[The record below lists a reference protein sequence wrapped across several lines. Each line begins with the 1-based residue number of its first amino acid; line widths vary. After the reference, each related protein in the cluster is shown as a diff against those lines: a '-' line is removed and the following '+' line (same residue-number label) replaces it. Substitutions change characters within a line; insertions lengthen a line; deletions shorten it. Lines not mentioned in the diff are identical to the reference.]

1 MNIQVQQ
8 LVSEL
13 YKSNKM
19 LHEKI
24 AQNHQTM
31 NDKFNIITSQF
42 VEINQRIDV
51 VLQQN
56 QIIMSMLEKNT
67 TSDIGVVNS
76 DMDDT
81 DSKLKELEELTSTHN
96 VGNTHLECV
105 DRLQL
110 HKLSMPNVSRLT
122 ENNNNNNNTHYNS
135 PNKKREID
143 NILDDMLL
151 ANVV

>member
-1 MNIQVQQ
+1 MNIQFQQ

-24 AQNHQTM
+24 AQNHQIM

-42 VEINQRIDV
+42 VEINHRIDLL
-51 VLQQN
+51 LQQN

-67 TSDIGVVNS
+67 TPDISIVNN

-81 DSKLKELEELTSTHN
+81 DNKLKELASLTNPHILE
-96 VGNTHLECV
+96 NTNLQYV

-110 HKLSMPNVSRLT
+110 HKLATNVSSLT
-122 ENNNNNNNTHYNS
+122 ENNNNNNTTHNNS

-143 NILDDMLL
+143 NTLNDILLESIM
-151 ANVV
+151 